1 MQERSLKLYNT
12 DKTFFV
18 KITNK
23 LTQLLMPTK
32 FGINNLMI
40 SIKRNNL
47 LKAYNSYKEAIK
59 EKNSTKEKSTTQKYE
74 ETYALYLEA
83 IDKYI
88 MESLYKKVKN
98 NLASQ
103 FEKEALSNYYTVVNL
118 RDKNYTEYKHR
129 KQKYLL
135 ELEYQGLST
144 SHKSAQINKV
154 TPFYIEKMD
163 TLYKGIIKNYSV
175 QLADSLNKTINKEE
189 IYTKVFDTIEEYVIN
204 ILPMKIQQEE
214 YQGNKEL
221 ADEYE
226 KYQKF
231 LIGKLNDIDILEKS
245 VILLAI
251 SRILFT
257 HSLPLA
263 TAENCYIKLL
273 KDARNMMVKYNKTNK
288 YITIYNELINFIEEY
303 NLKLLSTK
311 VYWDKP
317 DQRDEYKKFWN
328 KYQSIQKITD
338 ERELRK
344 QKEILFIKEDLKL
357 LNRSKNDYKEI
368 IKIYKNI
375 LVDFGVMKQLK
386 NSAKTGQVQKYTGK
400 IKLTKNTVKVNGE

>member
-18 KITNK
+18 KISNK

-32 FGINNLMI
+32 FGINNMMI
-40 SIKRNNL
+40 SIKRNSL
-47 LKAYNSYKEAIK
+47 IKAYNSYKEAIQEKNTVK
-59 EKNSTKEKSTTQKYE
+59 EKNATQKYE
-74 ETYALYLEA
+74 EMYSLYLEA

-118 RDKNYTEYKHR
+118 KDTNYTEYKYR

-144 SHKSAQINKV
+144 SHKSAQINKI

-163 TLYKGIIKNYSV
+163 SLYKGIIKNYSV
-175 QLADSLNKTINKEE
+175 QLADSLNKIINKDE

-204 ILPMKIQQEE
+204 ILPIKMQQEE
-214 YQGNKEL
+214 YKKNKEL
-221 ADEYE
+221 VSEYD

-231 LIGKLNDIDILEKS
+231 LIGKLNDIDTLEKN

-263 TAENCYIKLL
+263 TAEKCYIKLL
-273 KDARNMMVKYNKTNK
+273 KDARNMIVKYNKTNK
-288 YITIYNELINFIEEY
+288 YVTIYNELINFIEEY

-317 DQRDEYKKFWN
+317 EQRDEYKKFWN
-328 KYQSIQKITD
+328 EYQSVQQITD

-344 QKEILFIKEDLKL
+344 QKEILFIKADLKA
-357 LNRSKNDYKEI
+357 LNKSKNDYSEI
-368 IKIYKNI
+368 TKIYKNI
-375 LVDFGVMKQLK
+375 LVEFGVMRSLK
-386 NSAKTGQVQKYTGK
+386 NNIKIGQVKKYIGK
-400 IKLTKNTVKVNGE
+400 INCRGTVCGNTH

>member
-18 KITNK
+18 KISNK

-32 FGINNLMI
+32 FGINNIMI

-47 LKAYNSYKEAIK
+47 LKAYNSYKEAIS
-59 EKNSTKEKSTTQKYE
+59 EKNPVKEKSTTQKYE

-103 FEKEALSNYYTVVNL
+103 FEKEALSSYYTVVNL
-118 RDKNYTEYKHR
+118 KDTNYTEYKHR

-144 SHKSAQINKV
+144 SHKSAQINKI

-163 TLYKGIIKNYSV
+163 SLYKGIIKNYSV
-175 QLADSLNKTINKEE
+175 QLADSLNKVINKEE

-204 ILPMKIQQEE
+204 ILPIKMQQEE
-214 YQGNKEL
+214 YKDNKEL
-221 ADEYE
+221 ENEYD

-231 LIGKLNDIDILEKS
+231 LIGKLDDIDTLEKN

-288 YITIYNELINFIEEY
+288 YLTIYNELINFIEEY

-328 KYQSIQKITD
+328 KYQSIQKIT
-338 ERELRK
+338 ERNELRK

-375 LVDFGVMKQLK
+375 LVDFGVMKKLK
-386 NSAKTGQVQKYTGK
+386 NNAKSGQVQKYTGK
-400 IKLTKNTVKVNGE
+400 IKLTKNITA